1 MNVVWGSYGPAAA
14 DHETAKQ
21 QTANQPAADQ
31 RTRAPAARSART
43 PGGTSAVGSGRRK
56 PVRGLSTDVGDLRA
70 ALSSTDIKEASYEQT
85 CT

>member
-14 DHETAKQ
+14 D
-21 QTANQPAADQ
+21 Q
-31 RTRAPAARSART
+31 RTPGAARPART
-43 PGGTSAVGSGRRK
+43 PGGTSAVGSAHGK
-56 PVRGLSTDVGDLRA
+56 PVRGPSTDVGDLRA